1 MTLRSLQANLHDK
14 QRGCH
19 AASVCREPALP
30 VQDILVGKAESSD
43 VGLRQTIS
51 VGAAPETI
59 GKLAGHAADVAALSQ
74 HTSSPLRPALRPP
87 VAMQRSPSRHHRR
100 QLSTVTEE
108 VQIQEEATPDTTE
121 KPELPVLDLQPLM
134 QQQVAYTGPQE
145 LYQSTA
151 YTSDT
156 TDIRTSA
163 TVSNLSDAAANQ
175 SNTFASQQ
183 QQFQPL
189 DDDAESQA
197 TDTPP
202 LINFT
207 PPPRQAVAKLAKVF
221 QPGPSRLSNA
231 SNDVTTS
238 RAWSPLKHHA
248 KTRQQT
254 TDEDAADASRLAV
267 GSGPRESHLDFFLRD
282 AAAAT
287 ANFRC
292 ASVRHLH
299 CVAEHSQICI
309 HWHALALC
317 QCLYFFTSDK

>member
-1 MTLRSLQANLHDK
+1 MTQALRHDPTVARAFGHAHDALAQPELSEVSLQ
-14 QRGCH
+14 QTS
-19 AASVCREPALP
+19 SV
-30 VQDILVGKAESSD
+30 I
-43 VGLRQTIS
+43 
-51 VGAAPETI
+51 AAPETT

-74 HTSSPLRPALRPP
+74 HNSSPLRPVLKPP
-87 VAMQRSPSRHHRR
+87 VAVQRSPPRNHRR

-108 VQIQEEATPDTTE
+108 TFVPEEAAPDAYAR
-121 KPELPVLDLQPLM
+121 PALPLLDLQPLM

-151 YTSDT
+151 YTSET

-163 TVSNLSDAAANQ
+163 TVSNLSETAANH
-175 SNTFASQQ
+175 SSAFASQQ
-183 QQFQPL
+183 QQSQQQ

-221 QPGPSRLSNA
+221 QPGPSRLSN
-231 SNDVTTS
+231 SSTDVTAS

-248 KTRQQT
+248 KARQET
-254 TDEDAADASRLAV
+254 AAEDGAGSRLAV

-292 ASVRHLH
+292 
-299 CVAEHSQICI
+299 
-309 HWHALALC
+309 
-317 QCLYFFTSDK
+317 

>member
-1 MTLRSLQANLHDK
+1 MPLLQALLHDK
-14 QRGCH
+14 QSRGEIVSLSNDP
-19 AASVCREPALP
+19 AAKAHDRLAGQAEASTVSFRQPA
-30 VQDILVGKAESSD
+30 G
-43 VGLRQTIS
+43 
-51 VGAAPETI
+51 APETT
-59 GKLAGHAADVAALSQ
+59 GKLAGHAADIAALST

-87 VAMQRSPSRHHRR
+87 VAVQRSPSRHHRR

-108 VQIQEEATPDTTE
+108 VVVKDAAVPDTDA
-121 KPELPVLDLQPLM
+121 KPNLPMLDLQALT

-151 YTSDT
+151 YTSET
-156 TDIRTSA
+156 TGARTSA
-163 TVSNLSDAAANQ
+163 TVSNFSETAANQ
-175 SNTFASQQ
+175 SNAFASQQ
-183 QQFQPL
+183 QQQSRQL

-221 QPGPSRLSNA
+221 QPGPSRLSNS
-231 SNDVTTS
+231 SNDVTAS
-238 RAWSPLKHHA
+238 KAWSPLKHHA
-248 KTRQQT
+248 RGRQET
-254 TDEDAADASRLAV
+254 AAGDAADGSRLAV

-292 ASVRHLH
+292 LSV
-299 CVAEHSQICI
+299 AP
-309 HWHALALC
+309 
-317 QCLYFFTSDK
+317 

>member
-1 MTLRSLQANLHDK
+1 M
-14 QRGCH
+14 
-19 AASVCREPALP
+19 P
-30 VQDILVGKAESSD
+30 ESSE
-43 VGLRQTIS
+43 VSFRQAVS
-51 VGAAPETI
+51 SAPETT
-59 GKLAGHAADVAALSQ
+59 GKLAGHAADVAALSR
-74 HTSSPLRPALRPP
+74 HTNSPLRPALKPP
-87 VAMQRSPSRHHRR
+87 VAGQHSPARNPKR

-108 VQIQEEATPDTTE
+108 TVVQDEAV
-121 KPELPVLDLQPLM
+121 PEANARPPLPLLDLQPLM

-151 YTSDT
+151 YTSET

-163 TVSNLSDAAANQ
+163 TVSNFSEATANN
-175 SNTFASQQ
+175 STTFASQQ
-183 QQFQPL
+183 RQQSQQL

-221 QPGPSRLSNA
+221 QPGPSRLSNS
-231 SNDVTTS
+231 SNDITAS
-238 RAWSPLKHHA
+238 KAWSPLKHHA
-248 KTRQQT
+248 KTRHEAAA
-254 TDEDAADASRLAV
+254 EDAAAGSRLAV

-292 ASVRHLH
+292 SPAHLSCLH
-299 CVAEHSQICI
+299 VAC
-309 HWHALALC
+309 
-317 QCLYFFTSDK
+317 TDP